1 MKINYE
7 ILDILRDKDNVI
19 YYFNLS
25 IENLIISI

>member
-7 ILDILRDKDNVI
+7 ILDILRDKDNII